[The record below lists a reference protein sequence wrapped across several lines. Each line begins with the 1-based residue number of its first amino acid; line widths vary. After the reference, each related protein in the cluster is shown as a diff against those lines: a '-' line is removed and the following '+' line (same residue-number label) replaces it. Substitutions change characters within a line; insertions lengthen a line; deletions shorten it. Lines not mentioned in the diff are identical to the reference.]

1 MANTINMLAEERED
15 RQEEDKAVLEP
26 AKELVEASLWLLA
39 FTFETPSMT
48 GGRHHE
54 AWKRTKH
61 KRGQERSQGLAKASL
76 HFTEMNDESL
86 EKMLQSFKDTKIR
99 KLINTKPPKCI

>member
-1 MANTINMLAEERED
+1 MLAEEREA
-15 RQEEDKAVLEP
+15 RLEEDKAVLEP
-26 AKELVEASLWLLA
+26 AKELVEGSLWLLA

-48 GGRHHE
+48 GGRHRE
-54 AWKRTKH
+54 AWKRTRY

-86 EKMLQSFKDTKIR
+86 EKCYNPLKIQ
-99 KLINTKPPKCI
+99 KSEG